1 MERHL
6 KKCGKCRQH
15 YKEMTG
21 KLPDILPK
29 AEADSV
35 KLLKK
40 ERKRRRKI
48 RAVIKVLCFLLFMA
62 VLTVMPRDINYKDVQ
77 LEYGMNGNKAYVS
90 MRPKPYVGGIVFN
103 GEVKTSKDIAEVAL
117 RFPGIS
123 GVMTARGILSRPSLI
138 AEYEEGQDW
147 DREKRIDKMLEFH
160 GKLLHHYESTL
171 CGDSQILSKIK
182 PFWEY
187 AEEEIGRKAWKMI
200 KKASNM
206 AKYHSA
212 VAMI

>member
-103 GEVKTSKDIAEVAL
+103 GEV
-117 RFPGIS
+117 
-123 GVMTARGILSRPSLI
+123 
-138 AEYEEGQDW
+138 
-147 DREKRIDKMLEFH
+147 
-160 GKLLHHYESTL
+160 
-171 CGDSQILSKIK
+171 
-182 PFWEY
+182 
-187 AEEEIGRKAWKMI
+187 
-200 KKASNM
+200 
-206 AKYHSA
+206 
-212 VAMI
+212 